1 MNDNPLNILH
11 TIGLKALYP
20 VIRCQLKLAGQL
32 DVSRLIQAV
41 NLTAKVVP
49 ELFCRYELADNSWR
63 QWSLTPQHLYKK
75 CRLMRR

>member
-49 ELFCRYELADNSWR
+49 ELFCRYELADNSW
-63 QWSLTPQHLYKK
+63 QPVVTDASTLVQ
-75 CRLMRR
+75 